1 MLLSE
6 TMLPADKVWTITH
19 IGTRVAFDTCIKGV
33 ERGMGKYGRAAP
45 SGVTAAIDLLM
56 FSQVMTRKTT
66 LGSTLNTNFGIDTW
80 GSKAAVVPVKM
91 EYSGTRGVVPYALS
105 FVSTSYWNQR
115 VGYHLT
121 LEQVGADPAATLQA
135 YCVPRAAQAHI
146 SGPMNILFVVIDIE
160 VSPNDRVYFEVAG
173 TQNQIVG
180 KGMPSQRVV
189 APTVRS
195 IVDYWMGT
203 AGSVGMPVGRQ
214 RDAYDAL
221 TMLDSGGHI
230 RGVRYGPD
238 IGNQVDQRFSL
249 RGDSEH

>member
-1 MLLSE
+1 
-6 TMLPADKVWTITH
+6 
-19 IGTRVAFDTCIKGV
+19 
-33 ERGMGKYGRAAP
+33 
-45 SGVTAAIDLLM
+45 
-56 FSQVMTRKTT
+56 
-66 LGSTLNTNFGIDTW
+66 
-80 GSKAAVVPVKM
+80 
-91 EYSGTRGVVPYALS
+91 
-105 FVSTSYWNQR
+105 
-115 VGYHLT
+115 
-121 LEQVGADPAATLQA
+121 
-135 YCVPRAAQAHI
+135 
-146 SGPMNILFVVIDIE
+146 MNILFVVIDIE

-203 AGSVGMPVGRQ
+203 AGSVGTPVGRQ
-214 RDAYDAL
+214 RDAYNAL